1 MIGIRKASLTLA
13 VLAVPLCGCEDP
25 TAWRDVLPMNW
36 YHTPSTSMEPTFPV
50 GARFTAVSVKASDLK
65 RGDVVIVQT
74 SRGEDYIKRVAG
86 LPSDTIALQYGIVI
100 LNGEPVEQTPAGR
113 HVIEDEQIGRQEF
126 QRLKEQFPG
135 EADSHFILDQRES
148 TGDDYREIALGK
160 DQYFLLGDNRDNAAD
175 SRFDEVVRGLGVVS
189 GSRITRKVRAGG
201 EDD

>member
-36 YHTPSTSMEPTFPV
+36 YHTTSTSMEPTFPV
-50 GARFTAVSVKASDLK
+50 GARFTAVSVNASDLK

-74 SRGEDYIKRVAG
+74 SRGEDYVKRVAG
-86 LPSDTIALQYGIVI
+86 LPGDTIALQNGIVI
-100 LNGEPVEQTPAGR
+100 LNGQPVTQTPAGR

-135 EADSHFILDQRES
+135 EADFHFILDEKDS
-148 TGDDYREIALGK
+148 PGDEYAEVTLGN
-160 DQYFLLGDNRDNAAD
+160 DQYFMLGDNRDNAAD

-189 GSRITRKVRAGG
+189 GNRIVRKVSTGG
-201 EDD
+201 END